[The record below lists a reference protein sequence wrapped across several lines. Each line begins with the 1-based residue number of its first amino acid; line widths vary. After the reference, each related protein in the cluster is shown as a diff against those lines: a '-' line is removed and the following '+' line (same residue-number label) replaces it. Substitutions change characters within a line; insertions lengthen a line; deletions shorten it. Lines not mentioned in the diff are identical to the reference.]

1 MTDGTEIT
9 VVIFIPIQGEGNS
22 QFPVIFLYTPYQRAN
37 IDHETGKIEDLS
49 SDSDMRFLLSHGYY
63 WLSRI
68 CAVPVLPQA
77 RLAHGLYAG
86 NLAGRKRTGRLDR
99 CLILVKW

>member
-22 QFPVIFLYTPYQRAN
+22 QFPVIFLYTPYRRAN
-37 IDHETGKIEDLS
+37 IDHETGKIEDFS
-49 SDSDMRFLLSHGYY
+49 SDSDMRFLLSHGYH

-77 RLAHGLYAG
+77 GSWTLC
-86 NLAGRKRTGRLDR
+86 RKSGGTE
-99 CLILVKW
+99 KNW